1 MSLMVEKRT
10 LVIPGQLIA
19 EGDFVPGDN
28 VYKRGDKIYSLRL
41 GVFELVNKKPTV
53 VPLKGFYFP
62 RVGDIVIGQIK
73 SVEVFGWIVEIY
85 SPYSA
90 LLQSMDRNKYRRYE
104 KETRKEIRVGD
115 LIKAKIVASDRSRD
129 PLLTIQ
135 EKGLGVISSGKVVRI
150 SPPKVPR
157 LIGKEGSMIN
167 MLKEET
173 SCKIFISH
181 NGIVL
186 VSGPSENEEKLALW
200 AIKRIEA
207 EAHTSG
213 LTERISEDIRNARKK
228 GDLNFES

>member
-1 MSLMVEKRT
+1 MSLIVEKRT

-19 EGDFVPGDN
+19 EGDFVPGEN
-28 VYKRGDKIYSLRL
+28 AYKREDKIYSLRL
-41 GVFELVNKKPTV
+41 GVFELINKKPTV

-62 RVGDIVIGQIK
+62 RAGDIVIGQIK
-73 SVEVFGWIVEIY
+73 SAEVFGWIVEIY

-90 LLQSMDRNKYRRYE
+90 LLQSTNRSKYRRNE
-104 KETRKEIRVGD
+104 KETKEIRVGD

-135 EKGLGVISSGKVVRI
+135 ERGLGVITSGKTVRI

-167 MLKEET
+167 MLKKET
-173 SCKIFISH
+173 FCKIFISH

-200 AIKRIEA
+200 AIKKIEA

-228 GDLNFES
+228 GDFNFES